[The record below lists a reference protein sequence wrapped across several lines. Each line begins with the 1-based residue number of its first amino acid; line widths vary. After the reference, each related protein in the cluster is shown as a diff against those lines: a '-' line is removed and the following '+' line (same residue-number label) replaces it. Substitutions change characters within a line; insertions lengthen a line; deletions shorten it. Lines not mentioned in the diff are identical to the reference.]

1 MKTKM
6 SKKERYQYCPTCNN
20 NPTHVIHKI
29 NRVPFCM
36 PLSIKDKVERGKC
49 LVCSDTTSSYSLKD
63 PPEEQMKL
71 PPSSTCA
78 VKTECSGGDDDK
90 LKKKMSPPKFKSD
103 RDALNWFRMQ
113 QQAKQQQLE
122 KSSTQSKSKSIDRM
136 VQADPPC
143 LAYRTPNMTS

>member
-1 MKTKM
+1 M

-49 LVCSDTTSSYSLKD
+49 LVCCSDTTSSYSLKD

-90 LKKKMSPPKFKSD
+90 WNGSSGSD
-103 RDALNWFRMQ
+103 PNCL
-113 QQAKQQQLE
+113 L
-122 KSSTQSKSKSIDRM
+122 
-136 VQADPPC
+136 VDP
-143 LAYRTPNMTS
+143 